1 MCSSSIHFGPKGAFI
16 GSTSRP
22 KSILRGYMDA
32 CALIK
37 SVSEREYLGFRV
49 KGKCRTEQQFLETRR
64 SVIKP
69 LLKRTE
75 AFPRPRLN
83 TKPQLNPKSSGL
95 KRQYKGPKTWYPPQ
109 QPYVVILGSPK
120 HYSRPRGQSK
130 KHRVSS
136 RFQPQYIRVH
146 LRSGL
151 GFRV

>member
-1 MCSSSIHFGPKGAFI
+1 MCSSSIDFGPKGAFI

-22 KSILRGYMDA
+22 KSTLRGYMDA

-49 KGKCRTEQQFLETRR
+49 KGNCRTEQQFLETRR

-83 TKPQLNPKSSGL
+83 TKPQLNPKSSG
-95 KRQYKGPKTWYPPQ
+95 PKSPQ